1 MPLLTPTRT
10 SQTVKSVDF
19 VINFD
24 DTMAN
29 TAGVTESFAAV
40 AAHAFDVI
48 GLPPGSIVVGGELVT
63 DTGATGSTALNVI
76 VGDSLS
82 TNRYLGTTDKTA
94 AARTA
99 LVPTGYRTVGSSGTI
114 RVTITPTLAAVTA
127 GKLTLRVNYVTDGE
141 ASMVL

>member
-10 SQTVKSVDF
+10 SQTIKSADF
-19 VINFD
+19 VIEFN

-29 TAGVTESFAAV
+29 VAGVVESYAAV

-48 GLPPGSIVVGGELVT
+48 GLPPGSIVVGGTLVT
-63 DTGATGSTALNVI
+63 DTAHTGSTALNVI

-82 TNRYLGTTDKTA
+82 TNRYLTTTDKTTA
-94 AARTA
+94 AKTD
-99 LVPTGYRTVGSSGTI
+99 LLHTGYRTVGASGTI
-114 RVTITPTLAAVTA
+114 RITITPTVAAVTA